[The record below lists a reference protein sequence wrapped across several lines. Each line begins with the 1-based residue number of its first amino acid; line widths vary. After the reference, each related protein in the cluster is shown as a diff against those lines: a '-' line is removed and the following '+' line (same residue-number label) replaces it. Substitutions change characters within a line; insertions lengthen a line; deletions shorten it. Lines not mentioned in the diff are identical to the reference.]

1 MEILIVFYSFRN
13 ESFKVYIENER
24 NPMSILRLLKAK
36 NIVRQFVVIEFTAYV
51 SVDAEMVF
59 KSLDFLLHLPVLA
72 PFRFNYGAGEGD
84 VSRTVLYAV
93 RPMFNEEVLFV
104 ETVQAIHTRSEERRV
119 GKECRSRWSP
129 YH

>member
-1 MEILIVFYSFRN
+1 MEILIVFYSFHN

-36 NIVRQFVVIEFTAYV
+36 NIVRQLVVIEFAAYV
-51 SVDAEMVF
+51 SVDSEMVF

-84 VSRTVLYAV
+84 VSRTVFYTVRLMFIEAV
-93 RPMFNEEVLFV
+93 LTC
-104 ETVQAIHTRSEERRV
+104 ETV
-119 GKECRSRWSP
+119 
-129 YH
+129 